1 MSLAMS
7 RKPEVNSRDRA
18 RQLSEE
24 ICYSDASGAALI
36 YYRTMTLWGGTA
48 DYPTNGAGVMPKHMD
63 C

>member
-36 YYRTMTLWGGTA
+36 YYRTMTL
-48 DYPTNGAGVMPKHMD
+48 
-63 C
+63 